1 MDLASNDSSLSVDEP
16 AAYGI
21 VLLRRDA
28 ILVHTEDYELSA
40 TLPLS
45 TARAPASSAHTG

>member
-21 VLLRRDA
+21 VLRRDA

-45 TARAPASSAHTG
+45 TARAPPSSAHTG